1 MLSPSIMK
9 NNVLQEVLVIIM
21 YLLIKKHINNH
32 IKAWTGFWLNTIKFY
47 SSFPKVQA
55 KFQSG
60 EEKEKKKKHLPQ
72 QPIQLLIKLVLFQ
85 SYFHFW

>member
-1 MLSPSIMK
+1 
-9 NNVLQEVLVIIM
+9 M

-60 EEKEKKKKHLPQ
+60 EEKEKKKKALATTTNSIINKIGSF
-72 QPIQLLIKLVLFQ
+72 PILFSFLVISWTSLRDRRF
-85 SYFHFW
+85 